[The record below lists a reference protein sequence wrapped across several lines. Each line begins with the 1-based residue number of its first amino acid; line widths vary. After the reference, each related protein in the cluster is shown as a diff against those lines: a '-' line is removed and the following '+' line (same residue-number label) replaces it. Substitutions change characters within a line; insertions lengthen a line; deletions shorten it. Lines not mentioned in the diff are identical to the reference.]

1 MAKAFQHMLEQFGLT
16 EKILGLN
23 ADNASA
29 NNKLTTKLSSLD
41 NSFKEE
47 YRARCFNHTM
57 QLSAKTLLKPFNTAL
72 SGRDVDITDE
82 EDDDPLIPE
91 AEEEGE
97 EEGEEEDNNNNND
110 EDDEDDGIDELGTL
124 SEEEWTQVLEDTAA
138 VRTTVTKVCTH
149 VLEYVHLLNY

>member
-29 NNKLTTKLSSLD
+29 NNKLTTKLSSFD

-47 YRARCFNHTM
+47 YRAQCFNHTM

-72 SGRDVDITDE
+72 SGQDVDITDE

-97 EEGEEEDNNNNND
+97 EEDNNNNND
-110 EDDEDDGIDELGTL
+110 EDNEDDGIDELETL
-124 SEEEWTQVLEDTAA
+124 SEEERTQVLEDTAI
-138 VRTTVTKVCTH
+138 VRTTLTKVCTH
-149 VLEYVHLLNY
+149 ELEYVCLLNH